1 MKKILTLLAVLTAVC
16 AGAQTLDLN
25 GVWDFKFEEGKT
37 LEEVADPGFVAQ
49 DKMAV
54 PGCFDVMQPYYRQR
68 GTALYRRTLCLDA
81 AAPGAVWKIEGM
93 GLRGAFYVDGKQ
105 VGYSALPYSHIEF
118 ATGPLAEGN
127 HEFAAALD
135 NSFNPE
141 KMKLFLPNYDFYAFG
156 GFYRGMSL
164 TIAGEK
170 VQLDRV
176 LVRTRDYR
184 SGKVE
189 LELEALGSEAFPQR
203 AKASVS
209 FDGKP
214 WTPVTFVDGRLEM
227 NVPDFKLW
235 SPEEPNLH
243 TVRVKYRDMTAQARF
258 GIRTIETR
266 GKDILLNGKKIYLQG
281 FNRHESHPTFGAAT
295 PKTLMQTDVALIKSL
310 GANFVRGAHY
320 SQSQDFLDLC
330 DENGILVWE
339 ESLGWGNKAPGLSD
353 PEFISLQ
360 EEQTRIMVR
369 QSFNHPS
376 VIIFAFLNENKSNS
390 PEGKALIDDL
400 IAVIRSEDSGRLVSF
415 ACNQVDSK
423 NRVDLGNRNTDIVS
437 FNTYPAWIDAGS
449 LAGSPGHMA
458 KVIAED
464 VAAHA
469 RHFRAIYPDKPI
481 IVSEMG
487 TCGIYGQRDEAAS
500 QWSEEF
506 QAEYVGDVIDAVFAE
521 NEITGLA
528 IWHFADAPSYLRD
541 GASVRV
547 KPMALNLAGLY
558 DQYRRPKLVTHT
570 VREKFSKH

>member
-1 MKKILTLLAVLTAVC
+1 MRKILTILAALSSVVA
-16 AGAQTLDLN
+16 AAQTIDLN
-25 GVWDFKFEEGKT
+25 GVWDFRFVEGKS

-54 PGCFDVMQPYYRQR
+54 PSCFDVMKPYFRQR
-68 GTALYRRTLCLDA
+68 GTALYRRTVCLDETV
-81 AAPGAVWKIEGM
+81 PEAVWKIEGM
-93 GLRGAFYVDGKQ
+93 GLRGVFFVDGRQ
-105 VGYSALPYSHIEF
+105 VGSSSMPYSHIEF
-118 ATGPLAEGN
+118 PTGPLVAGN

-135 NSFNPE
+135 NMFDPQR
-141 KMKLFLPNYDFYAFG
+141 MKLFLPNYDFYAFG

-164 TIAGEK
+164 TPAGEN

-189 LELEALGSEAFPQR
+189 LELEALGGVTFPHR
-203 AKASVS
+203 VKALVS

-214 WTPVTFVDGRLEM
+214 WNQAVFVDGRLELD
-227 NVPDFKLW
+227 VPDFKLW
-235 SPEEPNLH
+235 SPEDPNLH
-243 TVRVKYRDMTAQARF
+243 TVRVRCGDVIARARF
-258 GIRTIETR
+258 GIRSIQTL
-266 GKDILLNGKKIYLQG
+266 GKDILLNGEKIYLQG
-281 FNRHESHPTFGAAT
+281 VNRHESHPSFGAAT
-295 PKTLMQTDVALIKSL
+295 PRALMQTDVALIKSL

-320 SQSQDFLDLC
+320 SQSQEFLDLC

-339 ESLGWGNKAPGLSD
+339 ESLGWGNSASQMAD

-360 EEQTRIMVR
+360 EEQTRTMVR

-376 VIIFAFLNENKSNS
+376 VVIFAFLNENKSNS

-400 IAVIRSEDSGRLVSF
+400 IGVIRSEDSGRLVSF
-415 ACNQVDSK
+415 ACNQVDAK
-423 NRVDLGNRNTDIVS
+423 NDIDLGNRNTDLVS
-437 FNTYPAWIDAGS
+437 FNTYPAWIDS
-449 LAGSPGHMA
+449 KRLAGSPGHMA
-458 KVIAED
+458 EVIAGD
-464 VAAHA
+464 VSAHV
-469 RHFRAIYPDKPI
+469 RHFRSLYPDKPI

-521 NEITGLA
+521 TEITGLA
-528 IWHFADAPSYLRD
+528 LWHFADAPSYLRD
-541 GASVRV
+541 GAAIRV

-558 DQYRRPKLVTHT
+558 DQWRRPKLVTRT
-570 VREKFSKH
+570 VREKFRNH